1 MDRKREI
8 YTRIEKVENIVEILK
23 VIKTNEKEVKH
34 LFSLYDK
41 LKIEED
47 KLFENWSFYLE
58 DIVQKLDHVTL

>member
-8 YTRIEKVENIVEILK
+8 YTKIENVEDIVEILK
-23 VIKTNEKEVKH
+23 EIKIKEKETEE

-47 KLFENWSFYLE
+47 RLFENWSFYLE